1 MLNLAVINNNTA
13 ISRFF
18 RFSKWRLSA
27 IFDFQKFEFLTVD
40 GADRANMRV
49 SVPNFV
55 AISQTIAEIWWFS
68 IFSNMASV
76 RHPGFVVRVFGPS
89 IKGFH
94 LVVFITVQNFVGI
107 DEVVSITCKF

>member
-49 SVPNFV
+49 SVPNLV
-55 AISQTIAEIWWFS
+55 AISNTVTEISRFLDFQAGGRCRLDFFKFRNFNGRTLKRLKLRHRAKFS
-68 IFSNMASV
+68 GDQSN
-76 RHPGFVVRVFGPS
+76 H
-89 IKGFH
+89 
-94 LVVFITVQNFVGI
+94 
-107 DEVVSITCKF
+107 C